1 MRKPLFEFLQGEIL
15 MPSKT
20 LKSLALAAA
29 LLATAAGSISA
40 RAQGSSDEKEKP
52 PIYTYVAQWD
62 VARPDWPTFEK
73 YDAAQK
79 PVFEKLMADG
89 TITGYGFFK
98 LAAHSIDAPNHGSW
112 WTATSMANLL
122 KVLSLVGSQPIPAD
136 IEKIEAASKHFDL
149 ILVSR
154 HYAAHAGSFDNGYLR
169 VATYRSKPGQ
179 GEAVDKVINSYI
191 VPMLDRLVADGSLHS
206 YSVDREAIHSDDPS
220 AVDIAIVTNN
230 ADGLDKF
237 TAALEANGRANP
249 TGGPAFG
256 AATESSVH
264 RDFLAVTSGAS
275 K

>member
-1 MRKPLFEFLQGEIL
+1 MQ
-15 MPSKT
+15 MPSMV
-20 LKSLALAAA
+20 LKSVVLAVA
-29 LLATAAGSISA
+29 LLATAAGSFSA
-40 RAQGSSDEKEKP
+40 RAQGGADEKEKP

-62 VARPDWPTFEK
+62 VARPDWPAFEK
-73 YDAAQK
+73 YDASQK

-98 LAAHSIDAPNHGSW
+98 LAAHTAEGPNHGSW
-112 WTATSMANLL
+112 WTATSMANLM
-122 KVLSLVGSQPIPAD
+122 KVLSLVATEAVPTD
-136 IEKIEAASKHFDL
+136 IQKIEAASKHSDL
-149 ILVSR
+149 ILTSR

-179 GEAVDKVINSYI
+179 GEPMEKVIESYI
-191 VPMLDRLVADGSLHS
+191 IPFLDKLMADGALHS

-220 AVDIAIVTNN
+220 EIDIAIVTNN

-237 TAALEANGRANP
+237 MAALEANGKANP

-256 AATESSVH
+256 AATEGSAH
-264 RDFLAVTSGAS
+264 RDFLAVASGAS

>member
-1 MRKPLFEFLQGEIL
+1 
-15 MPSKT
+15 MPSKM
-20 LKSLALAAA
+20 LKPFVLAVA
-29 LLATAAGSISA
+29 LLATSAGSFSA

-79 PVFEKLMADG
+79 PAFEKLMADG
-89 TITGYGFFK
+89 TIIGYGFFK
-98 LAAHSIDAPNHGSW
+98 MAAHSVDGPNHGSW

-122 KVLSLVGSQPIPAD
+122 KVLSVVATQPIPPD

-149 ILVSR
+149 ILTSR
-154 HYAAHAGSFDNGYLR
+154 HYAATAGSFANGYLR

-179 GEAVDKVINSYI
+179 GETVDKVISSYI
-191 VPMLDRLVADGSLHS
+191 VPMLERLVADGSLHS

-237 TAALEANGRANP
+237 MAALEANGKANP

-256 AATESSVH
+256 AATESSAH
-264 RDFLAVTSGAS
+264 RDFLAIASGAS